1 MQELKRKTNG
11 RTLLLITH
19 RLTDLH
25 WMDQIVMLEKGQVA
39 ARGTHAELLEN
50 NERYAALHMRIA
62 SQAS

>member
-25 WMDQIVMLEKGQVA
+25 WMDNIVMLEKGQVA
-39 ARGTHAELLEN
+39 AQGSHLDLLESN
-50 NERYAALHMRIA
+50 CRYAEMHMRLA
-62 SQAS
+62 Q